1 MTTLMRVFPVALLY
15 LNGVIYLWVGWL
27 FISDPQT
34 WLEALG
40 VSLRS
45 ELGLTDL
52 RAVYGG
58 FLTGFGIFLVLC
70 GWKRDWAGP
79 GVWLLAL
86 SYAGLV
92 AARSW
97 GILVVGDYNDLVLQV
112 YIAEWGSLVLSLLAM
127 FCLRRR

>member
-1 MTTLMRVFPVALLY
+1 MTTLVRMFPAALLY
-15 LNGVIYLWVGWL
+15 LNGIIYLWVGWL

-45 ELGLTDL
+45 DLGITDL

-58 FLTGFGIFLVLC
+58 FLTGFGIFLLLC
-70 GWKRDWAGP
+70 GWKSDWAGP
-79 GVWLLAL
+79 GIWLLAL
-86 SYAGLV
+86 SYLGLV

-112 YIAEWGSLVLSLLAM
+112 YIAEWVSLVLSLLAM

>member
-70 GWKRDWAGP
+70 GLKRDWAGP

>member
-1 MTTLMRVFPVALLY
+1 MTNVLRFFPPALLY
-15 LNGVIYLWVGWL
+15 LNGAIYLWVGWL

-45 ELGLTDL
+45 DLGITDL

-58 FLTGFGIFLVLC
+58 FLAGFGFFLLLS
-70 GWKRDWAGP
+70 GWKSDWHGP

-86 SYAGLV
+86 TYAGLV

-97 GILVVGDYNDLVLQV
+97 GIVVVGEYNDLILQV
-112 YIAEWGSLVLSLLAM
+112 YIAEWVSLLLSLLAL
-127 FCLRRR
+127 FSLRRR

>member
-1 MTTLMRVFPVALLY
+1 MITLLRVFPPALLY

-27 FISDPQT
+27 FISDPVT

-40 VSLRS
+40 VTLVSD
-45 ELGLTDL
+45 LGITDL

-58 FLTGFGIFLVLC
+58 FITGFGLFLLLC
-70 GWKRDWAGP
+70 GWKSEWVGP

-86 SYAGLV
+86 TYAGLV

-97 GILVVGDYNDLVLQV
+97 GVLVEGQYNDLVMQI
-112 YIAEWGSLVLSLLAM
+112 YIAEWISLVLSLLAM